1 MISIIIPCF
10 NTPKEWLAD
19 CLKSIAAQTFTDW
32 EALIVDDASLVPV
45 LPSDLPGAGGDPR
58 FRIVRHDR
66 NRGPAAARNTAVA
79 HSRGELLFTMDSDDL
94 LEPNTLGVL
103 SAKLLS
109 NANLDCVYPQFRT
122 FGGATLLWDMPI
134 LSARDMISD
143 QWVPGPGVLMK
154 REFYDKIGGY
164 CEEEIFRYGNEDW
177 DFWLGAASAGFV
189 VERIPQDL
197 YHYRISGGSLS
208 NSTTKRRHYR
218 TIERMYERHKA
229 FIDGQG
235 MADRFLYDG
244 YYFSVRRCPS
254 AELAAVMRSG
264 FSHAKST
271 RDRLRLCL
279 IFLKRVAAGTI
290 GNVRRAISGFAGR
303 GEKEK

>member
-10 NTPKEWLAD
+10 NTQREWLAE
-19 CLKSIAAQTFTDW
+19 CLKSIAAQTHADW
-32 EALIVDDASLVPV
+32 EAVIVDDASYTPV
-45 LPSDLPGAGGDPR
+45 LVSDLPGAGGDPR
-58 FRIVRHDR
+58 FRIVRHGV
-66 NRGPAAARNTAVA
+66 NRGPAAARNTAVS

-122 FGGATLLWDMPI
+122 FGGATLLWDMPTRGA
-134 LSARDMISD
+134 SDMISD
-143 QWVPGPGVLMK
+143 QWVPGPGVLMR

-177 DFWLGAASAGFV
+177 DFWLGAAAAGFG
-189 VERIPQDL
+189 VEKVPQDL

-254 AELAAVMRSG
+254 AELAAVIRSG
-264 FSHAKST
+264 FSHAKSA

-279 IFLKRVAAGTI
+279 IILKRVAADALEKA
-290 GNVRRAISGFAGR
+290 RRAISGYAGR
-303 GEKEK
+303 GEREK

>member
-1 MISIIIPCF
+1 VISIIIPCF
-10 NTPKEWLAD
+10 NTPKEWLSE
-19 CLKSIAAQTFTDW
+19 CLESIAAQTFTDW

-45 LPSDLPGAGGDPR
+45 LASDLPGGGGDPR

-79 HSRGELLFTMDSDDL
+79 YSRGELLFTMDSDDM
-94 LEPNTLGVL
+94 LEPKALEVL
-103 SAKLLS
+103 SVKLRS
-109 NANLDCVYPQFRT
+109 STGIDCVYPQFRT
-122 FGGATLLWDMPI
+122 FGGASLLWEMPM
-134 LSARDMISD
+134 LGVGDMISD

-154 REFYDKIGGY
+154 REFYDKVGGY
-164 CEEEIFRYGNEDW
+164 CEEEVFRYGNEDW

-189 VERIPQDL
+189 VEKVPQDL

-229 FIDGQG
+229 FIDEQG

-254 AELAAVMRSG
+254 AELTAVMRSG
-264 FSHAKST
+264 FSHAKSA
-271 RDRLRLCL
+271 RDVLRLCL

-290 GNVRRAISGFAGR
+290 GIARRATSGLAGR
-303 GEKEK
+303 GETTR

>member
-10 NTPKEWLAD
+10 NTPKEWLSE
-19 CLKSIAAQTFTDW
+19 CLGSIAAQTFADW
-32 EALIVDDASLVPV
+32 EALIVDDASFVPI
-45 LPSDLPGAGGDPR
+45 LASDLPGAGGDPR

-79 HSRGELLFTMDSDDL
+79 HSRGELLFTMDSDDM
-94 LEPNTLGVL
+94 LEPKALEILSEKLG
-103 SAKLLS
+103 A
-109 NANLDCVYPQFRT
+109 NAAIDCIYPRFRT
-122 FGGATLLWDMPI
+122 FWGASLLWDMPM

-154 REFYDKIGGY
+154 REFYDKVGGY

-197 YHYRISGGSLS
+197 YHYRISGNSLS

-218 TIERMYERHKA
+218 TIERMYERHKS
-229 FIDGQG
+229 FIDEHG

-244 YYFSVRRCPS
+244 YYFSVRRCPP

-264 FSHAKST
+264 FSHAKSA
-271 RDRLRLCL
+271 RDILRLCL
-279 IFLKRVAAGTI
+279 IFLKRVAAGTTGI
-290 GNVRRAISGFAGR
+290 ARRAASGLAGR
-303 GEKEK
+303 GEKTR

>member
-1 MISIIIPCF
+1 MISVIIPCF
-10 NTPKEWLAD
+10 NTPKEWLAE
-19 CLKSIAAQTFTDW
+19 CLKSIADQTRTDW
-32 EALIVDDASLVPV
+32 EALIVDDASPSPV
-45 LPSDLPGAGGDPR
+45 LASDLPGAGADPR

-79 HSRGELLFTMDSDDL
+79 HSRGELLFMMDSDDL
-94 LEPNTLGVL
+94 LAPKTLEIL
-103 SAKLLS
+103 AAKLLS
-109 NANLDCVYPQFRT
+109 KANIDCVYPQFQT
-122 FGGATLLWDMPI
+122 FGGAALLWEMPTR
-134 LSARDMISD
+134 SAADMISD

-154 REFYDKIGGY
+154 REFYYKIGGY
-164 CEEEIFRYGNEDW
+164 CEEEIFRAGNEDW
-177 DFWLGAASAGFV
+177 DFWLGAASASFA

-197 YHYRISGGSLS
+197 YHYRISSGSLS

-244 YYFSVRRCPS
+244 YYFSVRRCPA
-254 AELAAVMRSG
+254 AELSAVMRSG
-264 FSHAKST
+264 FAHAKSA
-271 RDRLRLCL
+271 RDKLRLCL
-279 IFLKRVAAGTI
+279 LFLKRVAADAI
-290 GNVRRAISGFAGR
+290 GSVRRAISGSAER